1 LHDEKIREEPG
12 DISTLAN
19 PEAVD
24 KIREALEKKNI

>member
-1 LHDEKIREEPG
+1 MVCLLGKEVG

-24 KIREALEKKNI
+24 ELGKAK

>member
-1 LHDEKIREEPG
+1 MGEEPG

-24 KIREALEKKNI
+24 KIRETLQKENRKKE